1 MWGCGR
7 TSMPWPRR
15 NSAGPISSQKMNG
28 PTICRRGE
36 GRARRTSKPPRSRAR
51 GTITVSIASQ
61 ASRSP
66 GLGSSTGCQ
75 LMGPLLRAGA
85 RRALLLR
92 VERRRA
98 GRLAVRADR
107 DLLDAGLGA
116 LQERLAVLLQELAAL
131 VDGNRVLEGHVAL
144 LEPLHDALELLQ
156 RLLEGQVRELGR
168 GLRRR
173 VGIRVHGRLMGTRR
187 GAGKGG
193 RSAQPD
199 GSGRGAARTRSFW

>member
-1 MWGCGR
+1 MCGCGR
-7 TSMPWPRR
+7 TSMPCPRR

-75 LMGPLLRAGA
+75 LMGPLLRARAGL
-85 RRALLLR
+85 ALLLR
-92 VERRRA
+92 VERRRP
-98 GRLAVRADR
+98 GRLAVRTDG

-116 LQERLAVLLQELAAL
+116 LQQRLAVLLQGLAAL
-131 VDGNRVLEGHVAL
+131 VDRDRVLEGHVAL
-144 LEPLHDALELLQ
+144 LEPLHDGLELLE
-156 RLLEGQVRELGR
+156 RLLEGQ
-168 GLRRR
+168 
-173 VGIRVHGRLMGTRR
+173 
-187 GAGKGG
+187 
-193 RSAQPD
+193 
-199 GSGRGAARTRSFW
+199 ARDFG